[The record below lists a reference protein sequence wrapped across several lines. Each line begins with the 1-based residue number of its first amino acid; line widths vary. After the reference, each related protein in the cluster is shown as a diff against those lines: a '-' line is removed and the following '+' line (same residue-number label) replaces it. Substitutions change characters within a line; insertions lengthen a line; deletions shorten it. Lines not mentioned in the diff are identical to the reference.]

1 MERTRDVRHVDR
13 ELMHYRLG
21 WLAAVG
27 FVLIAVGMTALY
39 APYYSSFSLQN
50 LIGFF
55 FPDQR
60 RACLPR
66 MLFWS
71 RREGQICSPQFLR
84 GLLYLIF
91 AFLVACVRCQAK
103 PVLSPLLLAVFFR
116 SWKEFTKSSLALRLR
131 PAAGLGMGADQW
143 DHLAVIAV
151 AVSVVP
157 SGSPLV
163 SVMVGLDLF
172 YSGLATIMIAHAM
185 RKTLEKR
192 ATTPHRR
199 RLLFRMYESRSVIS
213 YFLFALSLRGFARCI
228 FSGRPSQPGDYIIYK

>member
-21 WLAAVG
+21 WLVTIG
-27 FVLIAVGMTALY
+27 FVLIAVGMIALY

-50 LIGFF
+50 LIGSFF
-55 FPDQR
+55 LIAE
-60 RACLPR
+60 ACLSW
-66 MLFWS
+66 MLFG
-71 RREGQICSPQFLR
+71 RDGKGIVPEFLR

-91 AFLVACVRCQAK
+91 AFLIVVYAAGETRALTLFLAIFF
-103 PVLSPLLLAVFFR
+103 VLEGIQKIFF
-116 SWKEFTKSSLALRLR
+116 ALRLR
-131 PAAGLGMGADQW
+131 PEPDWTWGLISGIIS
-143 DHLAVIAV
+143 LIIAV
-151 AVSVVP
+151 AVWVVP

-192 ATTPHRR
+192 AT
-199 RLLFRMYESRSVIS
+199 F
-213 YFLFALSLRGFARCI
+213 CI
-228 FSGRPSQPGDYIIYK
+228 GDVCFSE